1 MGYAIPV
8 DLGTREAADTRLGC
22 DPVIAF
28 TRLQDIVDRSAP
40 ESVTHGILDEPLA
53 IEAVE
58 PLHRAEPEKA
68 PRVEDD
74 APDVIVREPVG
85 GRVDPH
91 WQLLRVD
98 GRRWRQHQPDEQGCR
113 KTGD

>member
-1 MGYAIPV
+1 LTPCAGSRP
-8 DLGTREAADTRLGC
+8 
-22 DPVIAF
+22 F
-28 TRLQDIVDRSAP
+28 
-40 ESVTHGILDEPLA
+40 DEPQTA
-53 IEAVE
+53 HG
-58 PLHRAEPEKA
+58 PLPFFVH
-68 PRVEDD
+68 RVEDD

-91 WQLLRVD
+91 WQLLGVD